1 MKLKDFK
8 RACNDLLSGAFDGQY
23 PIYGTAVKDGYKRPS
38 FFTELLPRSMRP
50 LSQSITE
57 LGLTYK
63 FTFLE
68 QTHSESTCLDIVA
81 TTAEVFG
88 IKIKAAGRWF
98 TVESYDYEFIDT
110 NHDILQVTIDFA
122 TVKAVT
128 KRTDTEDL
136 IREIDMDVEILSPNN
151 ELMAR
156 FDVKGD

>member
-8 RACNDLLSGAFDGQY
+8 KACNDLLSGAFNEQY

-50 LSQSITE
+50 LSRNITE

-68 QTHSESTCLDIVA
+68 RTHSESTCLDIVA
-81 TTAEVFG
+81 TAAEAFG
-88 IKIKAAGRWF
+88 IRIRAAGKWF
-98 TVESYDYEFIDT
+98 TIESYDYEFIDT
-110 NHDILQVTIDFA
+110 NRDILQVTIDFA
-122 TVKAVT
+122 AVKTVT
-128 KRTDTEDL
+128 KKAGTEDL